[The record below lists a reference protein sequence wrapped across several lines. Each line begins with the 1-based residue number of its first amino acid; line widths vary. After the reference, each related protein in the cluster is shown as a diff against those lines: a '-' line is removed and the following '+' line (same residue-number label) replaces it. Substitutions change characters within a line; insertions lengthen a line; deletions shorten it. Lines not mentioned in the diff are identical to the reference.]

1 VQLQEQAKA
10 RAAEQQRTL
19 EHEKEIAAITAV
31 EKAKVRTKRL
41 VIGGLVFIVV
51 GSAAGYAF
59 GVKPALEQKA
69 LEAESAR
76 QERQLALEEKD
87 RAEQEL
93 ADEHKRA
100 NDAER
105 AKDEFEQKLQ
115 AREQRQKER
124 EQRAKD
130 RPKHRAKPK
139 SRGCAPDDPLCGIKI
154 D

>member
-1 VQLQEQAKA
+1 M
-10 RAAEQQRTL
+10 L
-19 EHEKEIAAITAV
+19 EHEKELAAITAV
-31 EKAKVRTKRL
+31 ERAKIRTKRL

-59 GVKPALEQKA
+59 GVKPALERKA

-76 QERQLALEEKD
+76 QERQLAFDEKE

-93 ADEHKRA
+93 AAEHERA
-100 NDAER
+100 NDAEQ
-105 AKDEFEQKLQ
+105 AKDAFAEKLE
-115 AREQRQKER
+115 RRDQRQKDR

-130 RPKHRAKPK
+130 RPKRRAKPK
-139 SRGCAPDDPLCGIKI
+139 SQGCAPDDPLCGIKF